1 MRVGE
6 RKRFYS
12 IGFDKRERERERE
25 REGEAVLYFSF
36 MHENSVI

>member
-1 MRVGE
+1 MRLGE

-12 IGFDKRERERERE
+12 IGFDERERERERE

>member
-1 MRVGE
+1 MRLGE

-12 IGFDKRERERERE
+12 IGFDKRERE

>member
-1 MRVGE
+1 MRLGE

-12 IGFDKRERERERE
+12 IGFDKRE